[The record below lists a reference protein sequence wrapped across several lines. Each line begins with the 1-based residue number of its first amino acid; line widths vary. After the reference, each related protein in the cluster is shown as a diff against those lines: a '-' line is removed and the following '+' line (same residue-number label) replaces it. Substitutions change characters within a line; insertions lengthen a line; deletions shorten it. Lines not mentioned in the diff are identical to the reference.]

1 VSPDVA
7 TIVRVFFWAG
17 AVALSC
23 WLVVMGLEA
32 VPSFREASRPR
43 PGEPLEGPAA
53 EDPGPAGAHR

>member
-7 TIVRVFFWAG
+7 AIVRVFFWAG

-32 VPSFREASRPR
+32 VPSFREAARPR
-43 PGEPLEGPAA
+43 PGEPLDGPVAEGP
-53 EDPGPAGAHR
+53 EPSGGHY